1 MHDISI
7 LAGELFATLI
17 QEKES
22 DQSNWIIVGSKS
34 TGKTMLVSKIL
45 ELVETRSS
53 ADVYYI
59 DPQNRTVID
68 QEIEGGYSQDLQEV
82 SPLEIL
88 LNRKRENNF
97 TKQDV
102 FNTQLSGGA
111 IAFAELVKRFEF
123 YKGELEEFLGKT
135 LECKQPEVESED
147 FLNKWIEEKQRIH
160 IYINGDQEIA
170 RLSNSEAAKM
180 RLIMEIMLAQEKGCH
195 SIIIDEFDSHFDNVT
210 MVDFMNQIS
219 EKFSNMRFLFV
230 IHNFESL
237 VQIWNMKAVIFNMS
251 CTPGT
256 YEHVIDTNDISQI
269 GDAYKTFNKYLGRKK
284 ETEIFL
290 SDCLSDFMENDKLS
304 AEVILDIQKLN
315 RKELNKREKIIYDYL
330 KEKYEK

>member
-1 MHDISI
+1 MYDEHSMRRTTYFIENHEISFCRFSEKNKKYL
-7 LAGELFATLI
+7 LAKRLDTTVVESRTLDMVPHKIFANIFKLLN
-17 QEKES
+17 S
-22 DQSNWIIVGSKS
+22 G
-34 TGKTMLVSKIL
+34 GKVLG
-45 ELVETRSS
+45 
-53 ADVYYI
+53 
-59 DPQNRTVID
+59 P
-68 QEIEGGYSQDLQEV
+68 QEV
-82 SPLEIL
+82 R
-88 LNRKRENNF
+88 N
-97 TKQDV
+97 
-102 FNTQLSGGA
+102 G
-111 IAFAELVKRFEF
+111 
-123 YKGELEEFLGKT
+123 
-135 LECKQPEVESED
+135 
-147 FLNKWIEEKQRIH
+147 
-160 IYINGDQEIA
+160 IYWKNGDQEIA

-195 SIIIDEFDSHFDNVT
+195 SVIIDEFDSHFDNVT

-304 AEVILDIQKLN
+304 EESIFDIQKLN

>member
-1 MHDISI
+1 
-7 LAGELFATLI
+7 
-17 QEKES
+17 
-22 DQSNWIIVGSKS
+22 
-34 TGKTMLVSKIL
+34 
-45 ELVETRSS
+45 
-53 ADVYYI
+53 
-59 DPQNRTVID
+59 
-68 QEIEGGYSQDLQEV
+68 
-82 SPLEIL
+82 
-88 LNRKRENNF
+88 
-97 TKQDV
+97 
-102 FNTQLSGGA
+102 
-111 IAFAELVKRFEF
+111 
-123 YKGELEEFLGKT
+123 
-135 LECKQPEVESED
+135 
-147 FLNKWIEEKQRIH
+147 
-160 IYINGDQEIA
+160 
-170 RLSNSEAAKM
+170 M

-195 SIIIDEFDSHFDNVT
+195 SVIIDEFDSHFDNVT

-304 AEVILDIQKLN
+304 EESIFDIQKLN